1 MFGDLTNPTIFQA
14 LVISIFSMAMV
25 FAVLLVIS
33 YVIDL
38 TALILRKATEKKAA
52 PAAAAPAAA
61 APVEEAVEEN
71 NEELVLLVAA
81 AVAGYMG
88 KNLNDIQVRRIVR
101 CSNQETLWGKASIME
116 SVR

>member
-1 MFGDLTNPTIFQA
+1 M
-14 LVISIFSMAMV
+14 
-25 FAVLLVIS
+25 
-33 YVIDL
+33 
-38 TALILRKATEKKAA
+38 
-52 PAAAAPAAA
+52 
-61 APVEEAVEEN
+61 EEN